1 MLKKILVNQYEEKTF
16 EVLVRLADGEQAHVF
31 SKLSLKEVLPFES
44 ANLSKELRDFC
55 WKGHFDFV
63 VTDSKYTPLFA
74 VEFDGWQHRTE
85 EQMVR
90 DRKKDELCRIFSLP
104 LLRINSRYLKPSYR
118 GTDLLSWFAECF
130 FTNRA
135 FTEAEEKGWVSPEDG
150 FSPMTVLSIGD
161 RGDWPLDLSHE
172 VRESFRRLHAEGKIF
187 DEQPSFMVGHDDS
200 GTYRA
205 FAFLSITKDTGVFA
219 KTAMRAQQFEI
230 GQADALE
237 ILIFFEI
244 QEELKKVLEGK
255 ASPEPIS
262 KLMERMEAAARTI
275 KPSREATMN
284 SDWTNRTMFVT
295 NRWKAF

>member
-16 EVLVRLADGEQAHVF
+16 DLLVKQAGGEQAHVF

-44 ANLSKELRDFC
+44 ANITRELRDFC
-55 WKGHFDFV
+55 WRGHFDFV
-63 VTDSKYTPLFA
+63 VTDSEFNPLFA
-74 VEFDGWQHRTE
+74 VEFDGWQHRAK

-90 DRKKDELCRIFSLP
+90 DRKKDEVCRIFSLP

-135 FTEAEEKGWVSPEDG
+135 FMEAEEKGWISPEDG

-161 RGDWPLDLSHE
+161 RVDWPLDLSHE
-172 VRESFRRLHAEGKIF
+172 VRESFRRLRAEGKTF
-187 DEQPSFMVGHDDS
+187 DEQPSFMVGHNAS

-205 FAFLSITKDTGVFA
+205 FAFLAVTEDTGVFA

-230 GQADALE
+230 DQADALE
-237 ILIFFEI
+237 ILIYFEI

-255 ASPEPIS
+255 SSPEPLP

-284 SDWTNRTMFVT
+284 SDWTNRTRFVT